1 MPAVTPLELV
11 ATAIQNTFRSKVRT
25 TLTALAI
32 FVGAFTLTLT
42 NGLGTGITRYIDGQ
56 ILGLGG
62 QDLMAVSK
70 SSGDGGAFGQT
81 DGPKEYDPERAVIQV
96 GPGFSLEALDE
107 ADLALMRGLPGVASV
122 EPVRLVAPR
131 YVQHGDG
138 KRYELFVSPAP
149 SGLTVD
155 LAAGAQ
161 ISPAGVSEPRGGGA
175 PLPEL
180 LLPLAYVTPLG
191 FASPAEA
198 VGATLTIGVADRFAK
213 LHVVEAVVAGVQQPS
228 LFGDAVAASTP
239 LVDALYAA
247 QTTGLPAA
255 VTGVFR
261 GATIHMTPSL
271 GRDGVAALKAALRE
285 HGMLGRTLADQLGA
299 VNSVI
304 MGLVGVLNA
313 FAGIAL
319 LAAGFGIVN
328 TLFMAVQERTSEIG
342 LMKAMGM
349 GAGRIFALFS
359 TEAVVIGFLGSAV
372 GALAAIALGTIV
384 SDRLAR
390 GPLADLSGLRVLAFD
405 PLQVLGVTLVVMTIA
420 FLAGTLPA
428 RRAARQNPIDALRYE

>member
-1 MPAVTPLELV
+1 
-11 ATAIQNTFRSKVRT
+11 
-25 TLTALAI
+25 
-32 FVGAFTLTLT
+32 
-42 NGLGTGITRYIDGQ
+42 
-56 ILGLGG
+56 
-62 QDLMAVSK
+62 
-70 SSGDGGAFGQT
+70 
-81 DGPKEYDPERAVIQV
+81 
-96 GPGFSLEALDE
+96 
-107 ADLALMRGLPGVASV
+107 
-122 EPVRLVAPR
+122 
-131 YVQHGDG
+131 
-138 KRYELFVSPAP
+138 
-149 SGLTVD
+149 
-155 LAAGAQ
+155 
-161 ISPAGVSEPRGGGA
+161 
-175 PLPEL
+175 
-180 LLPLAYVTPLG
+180 
-191 FASPAEA
+191 
-198 VGATLTIGVADRFAK
+198 
-213 LHVVEAVVAGVQQPS
+213 
-228 LFGDAVAASTP
+228 
-239 LVDALYAA
+239 
-247 QTTGLPAA
+247 
-255 VTGVFR
+255 
-261 GATIHMTPSL
+261 MTPSL